1 MKFSNSLSLL
11 VAVFVLSTAAACS
24 SAGSNNAINSGSGSD
39 RASAPTR
46 SDSLGDSSSARSTPE
61 STAATK
67 NNQPPQ
73 TAQKTRESQQPSRKI
88 DTMSVEGEKTEVT
101 LKRYDQGSDV
111 FTTYFPEKD
120 FVAESRDFGEGTGAW
135 FIYNVGERQ
144 NKNVFVAMFFP
155 AKATTLE
162 QLKQV
167 AQERRLLEAN
177 QWELVTRTKE
187 VPYSWAKEK
196 IVYKKR
202 GSSQNLGG
210 EVYVGEANGK
220 AFYVIT
226 HYPAEYGDGFAPRAD
241 LILKNLQVKG

>member
-1 MKFSNSLSLL
+1 MKLTKSLSLL

-24 SAGSNNAINSGSGSD
+24 STESNHAINSGSGSD
-39 RASAPTR
+39 RASAPIP
-46 SDSLGDSSSARSTPE
+46 GDSPQNN
-61 STAATK
+61 STAHSTSKSTATTK
-67 NNQPPQ
+67 KEPPAQ
-73 TAQKTRESQQPSRKI
+73 TAKKTIESQEPSTKT

-101 LKRYDQGSDV
+101 LKRYDQASDV
-111 FTTYFPEKD
+111 FTTYVPEKD
-120 FVAESRDFGEGTGAW
+120 FVAESRDFGEGTDAW
-135 FIYNVGERQ
+135 FIYNVGGNP

-162 QLKQV
+162 QLKQF
-167 AQERRLLEAN
+167 AQDRRLLEAN

-196 IVYKKR
+196 IVYKQR
-202 GSSQNLGG
+202 ASSQNLGG